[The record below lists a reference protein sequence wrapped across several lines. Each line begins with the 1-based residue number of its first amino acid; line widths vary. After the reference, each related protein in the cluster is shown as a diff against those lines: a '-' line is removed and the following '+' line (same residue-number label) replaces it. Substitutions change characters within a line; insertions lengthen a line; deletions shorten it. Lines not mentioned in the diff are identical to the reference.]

1 MVTSKVRISV
11 DNMGAIAELC
21 NHNARTFA
29 NAITKINGEICRLKR
44 KNRSNAMA
52 GFIFGIAVELCFLAQ
67 NQKINELEEKLS
79 NMNEEIKE
87 LRDKEG
93 D

>member
-1 MVTSKVRISV
+1 MTMVRCYNLHEVADVANRNTETLVRMIKR
-11 DNMGAIAELC
+11 A
-21 NHNARTFA
+21 
-29 NAITKINGEICRLKR
+29 NGEICRLKR
-44 KNRSNAMA
+44 KNRSYAMA
-52 GFIFGIAVELCFLAQ
+52 GFVFGIAVELCFLAQ

>member
-1 MVTSKVRISV
+1 MKMIHCYNLHEVAAVANRNTETIVRMIQRV
-11 DNMGAIAELC
+11 
-21 NHNARTFA
+21 
-29 NAITKINGEICRLKR
+29 NGEIARLKR
-44 KNRSNAMA
+44 KNRSYTMA

>member
-21 NHNARTFA
+21 NHNTRTFA

-44 KNRSNAMA
+44 KNRSYAMA
-52 GFIFGIAVELCFLAQ
+52 GFVFGIAVELCFLAQ

-79 NMNEEIKE
+79 DMNEEIKE

>member
-1 MVTSKVRISV
+1 
-11 DNMGAIAELC
+11 
-21 NHNARTFA
+21 
-29 NAITKINGEICRLKR
+29 
-44 KNRSNAMA
+44 MA

-67 NQKINELEEKLS
+67 NQKISELEEKLS

>member
-1 MVTSKVRISV
+1 MITSKVRISV

-67 NQKINELEEKLS
+67 SQRINELEEKLN

>member
-11 DNMGAIAELC
+11 DNIGAIAELC

-29 NAITKINGEICRLKR
+29 NAITKMNGEIGRLKR
-44 KNRSNAMA
+44 KNRSYAMA
-52 GFIFGIAVELCFLAQ
+52 GFVFGIAVELCFLAQ

-79 NMNEEIKE
+79 DMNEKIKE
-87 LRDKEG
+87 LRDREG

>member
-1 MVTSKVRISV
+1 MRMVRCYNLYEVADVANRNAETLVRMIKR
-11 DNMGAIAELC
+11 A
-21 NHNARTFA
+21 
-29 NAITKINGEICRLKR
+29 NGEICRLKR
-44 KNRSNAMA
+44 KNHSYAMA
-52 GFIFGIAVELCFLAQ
+52 GFIFGIAVELCFLTQ
-67 NQKINELEEKLS
+67 NQKINELEEKLI

>member
-1 MVTSKVRISV
+1 MKMVHCYNLHEVAAVANRKTETIVRMIQR
-11 DNMGAIAELC
+11 A
-21 NHNARTFA
+21 
-29 NAITKINGEICRLKR
+29 NGEIGRLKR

>member
-1 MVTSKVRISV
+1 MKMKVENV
-11 DNMGAIAELC
+11 PCGDMHDLMKVVADNVEADIRCFKKLDRKIGRVMG
-21 NHNARTFA
+21 
-29 NAITKINGEICRLKR
+29 
-44 KNRSNAMA
+44 A
-52 GFIFGIAVELCFLAQ
+52 GFIFGIVVELCFLTQ

>member
-1 MVTSKVRISV
+1 MKMVHCYDLHDVADVANRNTETIVRMIQR
-11 DNMGAIAELC
+11 A
-21 NHNARTFA
+21 
-29 NAITKINGEICRLKR
+29 NGEIGRLKR

-67 NQKINELEEKLS
+67 NQKIS